1 MAAITTATATWSEL
15 EARYYMHTFKRLPV
29 ALDHG
34 QGVYVYDADG
44 KRYMDWLAGIAVNM
58 LGHNHPALVEAITT
72 QAKKLIHVTNI
83 FYTKP
88 QLDLAEILVNQ
99 TGMDR
104 IFFANSGAEI
114 NEGAIKLARRWG
126 KKNRGGA
133 YEVIT
138 ALNSF
143 HGRTLAMVAAT
154 GQPHYQEPYEPLP
167 AGFVN
172 VPYND
177 FEAIQAATTAD
188 TVAIMLEPIQG
199 ESGVHLA
206 DPEYLANVREWCD
219 MQGLLLIFDEIQT
232 GCGRTGHFLAAQ
244 GYGIEPDVITL
255 AKALAGGVPIAA
267 LLARGTAAEAFEPG
281 DHGGTFGGN
290 PLACAA
296 GVATMQTLLGQDL
309 MKNASEQGGYLMAKL
324 SELRQEFPFITEVRG
339 RGLMIAFDMSVDLAP
354 KLVLNGLTE
363 GIILNATGPR
373 TIRIAPPLI
382 LTRAEVDEGI
392 GLLKQALAKLEV
404 A

>member
-1 MAAITTATATWSEL
+1 MAATTSATATWSEL
-15 EARYYMHTFKRLPV
+15 EARYYMHTFKRLPL
-29 ALDHG
+29 AIDHG
-34 QGVYVYDADG
+34 DGVYVVDADG
-44 KRYMDWLAGIAVNM
+44 KRYMDWLAGIAVNT
-58 LGHNHPALVEAITT
+58 LGHNHPALVGAITE
-72 QAKKLIHVTNI
+72 QAKKLIHITNL

-88 QLDLAEILVNQ
+88 QLDLAALLCEH
-99 TGMDR
+99 TGMER
-104 IFFANSGAEI
+104 VFFANSGAEI
-114 NEGAIKLARRWG
+114 NEGAIKLARIWG

-138 ALNSF
+138 AMNSF

-167 AGFVN
+167 SGFTN

-199 ESGVHLA
+199 ESGIHLA
-206 DPEYLANVREWCD
+206 DPQYLADVREWCD
-219 MQGLLLIFDEIQT
+219 MQGLLLIFDEIQS
-232 GCGRTGHFLAAQ
+232 GMGRTGHFLAAQ

-255 AKALAGGVPIAA
+255 AKALAGGVPIGA
-267 LLARGTAAEAFEPG
+267 LLARGSAAEAFGPG

-296 GVATMQTLLGQDL
+296 GVAVMRTLLEQNL
-309 MKNASEQGGYLMAKL
+309 MKNASDQGGYLMAKL
-324 SELRQEFPFITEVRG
+324 SELRNTFPFITEVRG
-339 RGLMIAFDMSVDLAP
+339 RGLMIAFDMSIAKAP
-354 KLVLNGLTE
+354 ALVLAAISEGL
-363 GIILNATGPR
+363 IVNATGPN
-373 TIRIAPPLI
+373 TIRIVPPLI
-382 LTRAEVDEGI
+382 LTRAQVDEGI
-392 GLLKQALAKLEV
+392 AALKKALAKLED